1 MDMTVINE
9 VVETINLMG
18 NFEAK
23 LQNVRKPDSDKA
35 GICVRD
41 KASDV
46 GVVIYLEQLE
56 ADATT
61 VGEVTGK
68 VLEIFEKEKRNISQV
83 SEDAKKIMEKIKS
96 LDVHARLVPRHE
108 PRHVLFLNGKVT
120 REFLDM
126 NIVYYVCVSKLNGSI
141 GSYTIDTSMCNACG
155 VTEEELFKGA
165 LNNITDDIVV
175 HRNLSSVLTSFGEFH
190 IDGVEN
196 LEEIFAPVTVLTNR
210 SHTFGASLIIKDE
223 VLNKVME
230 RMNTDELIILPSS
243 VNEVLVIN
251 ANTAGADIASYRE
264 MVKCVND
271 DSGFK
276 PSEILSYSV
285 YTYNKKDGLRIA
297 E

>member
-1 MDMTVINE
+1 MNE
-9 VVETINLMG
+9 VVDTINAMENL
-18 NFEAK
+18 EAK
-23 LQNVRKPDSDKA
+23 LQDVEKLEGKKI

-108 PRHVLFLNGKVT
+108 LFLNGKVT

-126 NIVYYVCVSKLNGSI
+126 NIVYYVCVSEFNGSI

-155 VTEEELFKGA
+155 ITEEELFKGA
-165 LNNITDDIVV
+165 LNNITDDIVA
-175 HRNLSSVLTSFGEFH
+175 HRSLSSVLTSFGYH

-196 LEEIFAPVTVLTNR
+196 PEEIFEPMTVLTNIN
-210 SHTFGASLIIKDE
+210 HTFGASLIIKEE
-223 VLNKVME
+223 VLEKAME
-230 RMNTDELIILPSS
+230 RMHTDELIILPSS
-243 VNEVLVIN
+243 IHEVLVIN
-251 ANTAGADIASYRE
+251 ANGIEKDIASFKE
-264 MVKCVND
+264 MVKAVND
-271 DSGFK
+271 TEVK
-276 PSEILSYSV
+276 PSEILSYNV
-285 YTYNKKDGLRIA
+285 YRYNKRDGLRIA